1 MGNSGS
7 GAGTDPDGARGLPAT
22 MGVGSP
28 WSDPVPAVTDRYG
41 SVRSV
46 CSVWSVCSVHAVHYD
61 DGAVGV
67 GVAYRGDRCVVIG
80 IREQAGRLDV
90 GELHDHHPGG

>member
-7 GAGTDPDGARGLPAT
+7 GAGTDPDGTRGLPAT

-28 WSDPVPAVTDRYG
+28 WSDPVLAVTGRYG

-67 GVAYRGDRCVVIG
+67 GVAYSGDRCVVIG
-80 IREQAGRLDV
+80 VGEQAGRLDV